1 MEQGVSWPQLL
12 SQQSW
17 SNLTVNQIQTDG
29 TVKVVTKSTAALIP
43 ASSSTVKPASVTVN
57 KAVTAKPIPKPKV
70 VAVKKT
76 PAVPTKKAV
85 PKVTVKK
92 KF

>member
-1 MEQGVSWPQLL
+1 
-12 SQQSW
+12 
-17 SNLTVNQIQTDG
+17 
-29 TVKVVTKSTAALIP
+29 
-43 ASSSTVKPASVTVN
+43 VKPASVSVN

-85 PKVTVKK
+85 PKVAVKK